1 MGRSVRRAVAAREYP
16 CPVKVVRT
24 KEELKALLPKTG
36 TVGLVMTMGALHD
49 GHRRLVD
56 AAVNECDTTVV
67 SIYVNPLQFAPNED
81 FDKYPRQL
89 EKDLEL
95 LTDVDIVFA
104 PGDGEMYPR
113 HPLVR
118 VDPGEV
124 ATRFEGKTRPTHFAG
139 VLQVVLKVLLLVR
152 PDVAYFGQKDAQQL
166 ALIKTMVADLDVP
179 TEIRAIP
186 IVRDSDGL
194 ALSSRNSYLSPE
206 DRAAALA
213 LVGALTAAKEAA
225 GSGASPS
232 EAEQVLVTA
241 LAEAEGI
248 NVDYAT
254 IVNPDTFQ
262 PVSSNAKRGLAVVAA
277 KVGPTRLIDN
287 MEVCFG

>member
-1 MGRSVRRAVAAREYP
+1 MGRPVRRAVAAREYP

-24 KEELKALLPKTG
+24 KEELKALLPETG

-89 EKDLEL
+89 EKDLKL

-104 PGDGEMYPR
+104 PVDEEMYPR

-194 ALSSRNSYLSPE
+194 ALSSRNTYLSPE
-206 DRAAALA
+206 ERTAALA

-225 GSGASPS
+225 GTGATPS
-232 EAEQVLVTA
+232 EAERVLATA
-241 LAEAEGI
+241 LAEAEGV

-262 PVSSNAKRGLAVVAA
+262 PVSSNAKQGLAVVAA
-277 KVGPTRLIDN
+277 RVGPTRLIDN

>member
-1 MGRSVRRAVAAREYP
+1 M
-16 CPVKVVRT
+16 KVVRT
-24 KEELKALLPKTG
+24 KEELKALLPETG

-89 EKDLEL
+89 EKDLKL

-104 PGDGEMYPR
+104 PVDEEMYPR

-194 ALSSRNSYLSPE
+194 ALSSRNTYLSPE
-206 DRAAALA
+206 ERTAALA

-225 GSGASPS
+225 GTGATPS
-232 EAEQVLVTA
+232 EAERVLATA
-241 LAEAEGI
+241 LAEAEGV

-262 PVSSNAKRGLAVVAA
+262 PVSSNAKQGLAVVAA
-277 KVGPTRLIDN
+277 RVGPTRLIDN

>member
-1 MGRSVRRAVAAREYP
+1 MEAREYP
-16 CPVKVVRT
+16 YPVKVVRT
-24 KEELKALLPKTG
+24 KEELKALLPETG

-56 AAVNECDTTVV
+56 ASVNECDTTVV

-104 PGDGEMYPR
+104 PSDEEMYPR

-194 ALSSRNSYLSPE
+194 ALSSRNTYLSPE
-206 DRAAALA
+206 ERTAALA

-225 GSGASPS
+225 TAGASPEES
-232 EAEQVLVTA
+232 ERVLATA
-241 LAEAEGI
+241 LAEAEGV

-262 PVSSNAKRGLAVVAA
+262 PVSSNAKQGLAVVAA